1 MIVARSNLHS
11 LRLHPRLS
19 ALYAAQEAL
28 FSVGFLR

>member
-1 MIVARSNLHS
+1 MIVARNLHG